1 MHERAALRAAPT
13 LNDGVASDLSD
24 LLLTQIGFII
34 LLLFCLSLI
43 GLAVVEALKIDW
55 VVGLLKQMHGLRIG

>member
-13 LNDGVASDLSD
+13 PTDGVASDLSD

-34 LLLFCLSLI
+34 LLLFCLSSI

-55 VVGLLKQMHGLRIG
+55 VVGLFKQMHGLGIG